1 MVAHEHQGENSHL
14 PSCSPSLT
22 WRLTTNRRASNTSP
36 WWPPRLGTTTSHGQL
51 LEQVCFGT
59 KSKAGFGE
67 VQTTRELPSTRPISS
82 KIFETPHL
90 PNKTSEFKLS
100 TAQVSDGPLLNIL
113 FHQSII
119 PLTADVMQFNEKA
132 CSTRK
137 PQAPLTKSL
146 TRRAR
151 ARYPS
156 HK

>member
-22 WRLTTNRRASNTSP
+22 WRLTTNRRALNTPP
-36 WWPPRLGTTTSHGQL
+36 WWPPCLGTITSHRQL
-51 LEQVCFGT
+51 LEQEVCFGT
-59 KSKAGFGE
+59 KLEAGFGE
-67 VQTTRELPSTRPISS
+67 VQTTRELPSTRAICS
-82 KIFETPHL
+82 KIFETPHAY
-90 PNKTSEFKLS
+90 NKTDEFKLS
-100 TAQVSDGPLLNIL
+100 TAPVSDCPLLNVL

-119 PLTADVMQFNEKA
+119 PLTPDVLQFNA
-132 CSTRK
+132 RSTRK

-146 TRRAR
+146 TRCAR